1 MEKYRIGN
9 LSLED
14 AKKSRNFTHG
24 DMFETDPVRHPD
36 LLPATSKPFN
46 GEPRIELL
54 TESYL
59 TPNNIF
65 YTRNHL
71 AVPDICPEE
80 YRLIIKG
87 DGLKKKKIVYTLN
100 DLKTKFKKHEVITT
114 LQCAGNRREDLHD
127 KEHKIFISPHWVIG
141 AMSTAKWGG
150 VKLRDVL
157 ADCGW
162 DVDALALGEKMPP
175 GGVKHVQMEGYD
187 QDETGY
193 TYGGSFPVEKA
204 FDGLGEVILAYEM
217 NGEELPR
224 DHGYPVRML
233 IPGHV
238 GARQVKWLHKIILS
252 NEESKKSY
260 QCKSYR
266 HFAPDITFEKG
277 EQWRWHRVL
286 RR

>member
-1 MEKYRIGN
+1 MLRRN
-9 LSLED
+9 HFMLSLY
-14 AKKSRNFTHG
+14 A
-24 DMFETDPVRHPD
+24 
-36 LLPATSKPFN
+36 
-46 GEPRIELL
+46 
-54 TESYL
+54 
-59 TPNNIF
+59 
-65 YTRNHL
+65 HL
-71 AVPDICPEE
+71 
-80 YRLIIKG
+80 
-87 DGLKKKKIVYTLN
+87 
-100 DLKTKFKKHEVITT
+100 F
-114 LQCAGNRREDLHD
+114 
-127 KEHKIFISPHWVIG
+127 F
-141 AMSTAKWGG
+141 AMRVTGGG

-157 ADCGW
+157 EDCGW

-238 GARQVKWLHKIILS
+238 GARQVKWIHKIILS

-277 EQWRWHRVL
+277 MSCTFPVCL
-286 RR
+286 RSILCCNVSW